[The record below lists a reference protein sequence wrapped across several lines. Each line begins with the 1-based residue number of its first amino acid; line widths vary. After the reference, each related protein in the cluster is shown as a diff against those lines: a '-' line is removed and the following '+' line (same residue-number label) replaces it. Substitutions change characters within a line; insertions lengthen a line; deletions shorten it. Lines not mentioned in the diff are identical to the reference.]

1 MDSLAIL
8 AHTKITTASQQQ
20 LPTWEF
26 QKGKEMSTVQGKDNS
41 NNWDNFLRVYSMPG
55 ILVQAAFHLTL
66 QAKVVGILRKND
78 SGEGKR
84 EILHKHFLFLPISV
98 KGGHREKT
106 IT

>member
-1 MDSLAIL
+1 
-8 AHTKITTASQQQ
+8 
-20 LPTWEF
+20 
-26 QKGKEMSTVQGKDNS
+26 
-41 NNWDNFLRVYSMPG
+41 MPG